1 MKNPFGSQG
10 PPGWLVTGGIAS
22 VALGYLIL
30 AFLPAQKSIGLLR
43 RQLLDKDQHV
53 AASQQ
58 LATTLAAANGQ
69 LEEVEKFTKEWKDQ
83 APTSQQL
90 GPVYAEISERARQAG
105 VRMVRFEPQPA
116 RTHSLVAENGLAVV
130 IEGKFADVFTFLKG
144 VEDLPQTI
152 WIRNVNMQRVG
163 AVGNDL
169 RCDLTLT
176 IFGDLAD
183 KID

>member
-69 LEEVEKFTKEWKDQ
+69 LDHPSRVFLVDPQ
-83 APTSQQL
+83 
-90 GPVYAEISERARQAG
+90 GRIREIYN
-105 VRMVRFEPQPA
+105 
-116 RTHSLVAENGLAVV
+116 LN
-130 IEGKFADVFTFLKG
+130 FLRVPWV
-144 VEDLPQTI
+144 VEDVQLL
-152 WIRNVNMQRVG
+152 VNER
-163 AVGNDL
+163 
-169 RCDLTLT
+169 
-176 IFGDLAD
+176 
-183 KID
+183 